1 MAFRRILS
9 VKRNEELKRQTE
21 TGEDLPEIDEAQL
34 LAMLEGTLANPWM
47 FIEEAVKQVLEFMR
61 PRNSHYK
68 TNSEFEIDKRVI
80 VSPMSRRA

>member
-1 MAFRRILS
+1 
-9 VKRNEELKRQTE
+9 
-21 TGEDLPEIDEAQL
+21 
-34 LAMLEGTLANPWM
+34 M